1 MHIRYL
7 LIPLSL
13 VFGFIFFGFFGLT
26 LAVIFALIWFDKVLL
41 WFLGSFGIELTTIS
55 MLLIGITYGPFAG
68 FFFVL
73 LVLPFLEGMKSFY
86 LPAAQADWPAFVPTP
101 YHLLDGTIATLAWF
115 MNESSLL
122 IIMVVALAIKYPATM
137 LIDNYFIGKPPN
149 ILRLM
154 LAVIFNLILV
164 VYLSDVFLNIMS
176 L

>member
-1 MHIRYL
+1 MRYL

-13 VFGFIFFGFFGLT
+13 VFGFIFFGFFGLA

-41 WFLGSFGIELTTIS
+41 WFFGSFGIELTTIS
-55 MLLIGITYGPFAG
+55 MLLIGINYGPFAG
-68 FFFVL
+68 FLFVL
-73 LVLPFLEGMKSFY
+73 TVLPFLEGLKTFY
-86 LPAAQADWPAFVPTP
+86 LPAAQSDWPAFVPTP
-101 YHLLDGTIATLAWF
+101 YHLLDGAIATLAWF
-115 MNESSLL
+115 MQDSPLFL
-122 IIMVVALAIKYPATM
+122 IMIAALIIKYPLTM

-154 LAVIFNLILV
+154 LAFVFNLILV